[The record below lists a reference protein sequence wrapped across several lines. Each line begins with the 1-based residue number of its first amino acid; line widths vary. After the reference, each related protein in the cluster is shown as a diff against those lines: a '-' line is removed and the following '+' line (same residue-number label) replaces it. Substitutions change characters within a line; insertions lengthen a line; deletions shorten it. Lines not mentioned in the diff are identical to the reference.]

1 MTSRRTFIRLLCA
14 AAPAAVGITWGHRSS
29 GAVRGAAQ
37 RGDHPD
43 GSIRIAPK
51 ADHPDPRPG
60 IDGSRVLTAEQLTA
74 APHLIDVFDQIRE
87 IPHIAD
93 GILCYCGCAGLEG
106 YRSLLSC
113 YEKPGMSQFC
123 EICEGQ
129 GRLAYRRWK
138 EGQTL
143 DQIRRATD
151 ARYGHGAG
159 AHLLHQHVMEDE

>member
-1 MTSRRTFIRLLCA
+1 MTSRRQFIRLLVAA
-14 AAPAAVGITWGHRSS
+14 AAPFAVSLT
-29 GAVRGAAQ
+29 AVHSQ
-37 RGDHPD
+37 T
-43 GSIRIAPK
+43 GSIRSAPRK
-51 ADHPDPRPG
+51 KDHPEPRPG

-129 GRLAYRRWK
+129 GRLAHRRWK

-159 AHLLHQHVMEDE
+159 AHLLHQHLMEDE